1 MASER
6 EQAIKEAKAIFEKDF
21 VVLDTETTGLDENA
35 EIVEIAI
42 LDKDGKA
49 LLDTLVKPKNK
60 IPAQASDIHGIT
72 NRDVKDAP
80 SWGDIYSV
88 FREVIKNKTVVIYN
102 SKYDN
107 RIIKQTCSL
116 YGLPNPRR
124 KSECAMLLYANYRN
138 STNNYTG
145 NAKWH
150 KLTEALDQCGIPKSV
165 AHRAR
170 GDCEMTLNL
179 LRFMAGGYDG
189 PIVDTDLNDQKN
201 KRNRINE
208 KIVSHDEVKTLY
220 HFLVG
225 MVVAILGVAFKATL
239 SIIKGIAKK

>member
-1 MASER
+1 MASEM
-6 EQAIKEAKAIFEKDF
+6 EQVMKEAKAIFEKDF

-49 LLDTLVKPKNK
+49 LLDTLVKPKNR
-60 IPAQASDIHGIT
+60 IPTQASNIHGIT
-72 NRDVKDAP
+72 NRDVKNAP
-80 SWGDIYSV
+80 SWDDIYSV

-124 KSECAMLLYANYRN
+124 KTECAMLLYANYRN
-138 STNNYTG
+138 ITNKSTG

-150 KLTEALDQCGIPKSV
+150 KLTEALDQCGIPQST

-179 LRFMAGGYDG
+179 LRFMAGEYEG
-189 PIVDTDLNDQKN
+189 PFVEVLSNSCQI
-201 KRNRINE
+201 KRNKSNDNRVNNHKVKPI
-208 KIVSHDEVKTLY
+208 SHL
-220 HFLVG
+220 L
-225 MVVAILGVAFKATL
+225 VAIVVDILGIALKAVF
-239 SIIKGIAKK
+239 SIIKGISKK

>member
-1 MASER
+1 MVSER
-6 EQAIKEAKAIFEKDF
+6 AQVAKEAKAIFEKDF

-49 LLDTLVKPKNK
+49 LLDTLVKPKNR
-60 IPAQASDIHGIT
+60 IPAQASDVHGIT
-72 NRDVKDAP
+72 NRDVKHAP
-80 SWGDIYSV
+80 SWEDIYPI
-88 FREVIKNKTVVIYN
+88 FREVIQNKTVVIYN

-116 YGLPNPRR
+116 YGLPNARR
-124 KSECAMLLYANYRN
+124 KSECAMLLYSNYRN
-138 STNNYTG
+138 SINKSTG

-150 KLTEALDQCGIPKSV
+150 RLTDALEQCGIPKST

-179 LRFMAGGYDG
+179 LRFMAGEYEG
-189 PIVDTDLNDQKN
+189 PFVYADLKDCQNKQNKINDKGLSN
-201 KRNRINE
+201 HKA
-208 KIVSHDEVKTLY
+208 KSSSHLLFAT
-220 HFLVG
+220 
-225 MVVAILGVAFKATL
+225 VVAILGIAFKAAF
-239 SIIKGIAKK
+239 SIIKGISKK